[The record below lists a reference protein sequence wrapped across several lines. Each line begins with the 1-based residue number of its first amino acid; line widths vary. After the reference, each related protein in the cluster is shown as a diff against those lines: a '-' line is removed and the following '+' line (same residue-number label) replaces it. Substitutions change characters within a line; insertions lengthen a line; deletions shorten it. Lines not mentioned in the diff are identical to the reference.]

1 MAAIDQVAF
10 LSTYFDSTTITG
22 SLEEFVIDAGLLVV
36 LSVLLSFLYQKFG
49 NALSNRKKFSANFIL
64 LSLIT
69 MMIISVIRSSLALSL
84 GLVGALSI
92 IRFRS
97 AIKEPEE
104 LAYIFLAVSLG
115 LAFGAGQREVAIVFF
130 GLISVVIVARAMLT
144 KKLAFLQP
152 KTDDVL
158 YVSMKSSKAIDL
170 KKVHAV
176 LDAEC
181 HFIDL
186 KRVDAGT
193 TTGSEVLFL
202 VKTKTLDNVV
212 SLQNKLHEL
221 DAKAAITI
229 LNDEGLFTI

>member
-1 MAAIDQVAF
+1 MAKINQLEF
-10 LSTYFDSTTITG
+10 LNSYFDSSKVTG
-22 SLEEFVIDAGLLVV
+22 SLSEFVLDAAILV
-36 LSVLLSFLYQKFG
+36 LISFLLTLVYQKFG
-49 NALSNRKKFSANFIL
+49 NSLSNRKKFSANFVL

-130 GLISVVIVARAMLT
+130 ILISAVIIARSLLA
-144 KKLAFLQP
+144 KKLSFLSS

-158 YVSMKSSKAIDL
+158 YLNLKSSGKMDLKAIND
-170 KKVHAV
+170 V
-176 LDAEC
+176 LDKSC

-186 KRVDAGT
+186 KRVDELKGK
-193 TTGSEVLFL
+193 SEFLFL
-202 VKTKTLDNVV
+202 VKLD
-212 SLQNKLHEL
+212 SLDKLIEL
-221 DAKAAITI
+221 KESLSVLDKEMAVTI
-229 LNDEGLFTI
+229 LNDEGLFS